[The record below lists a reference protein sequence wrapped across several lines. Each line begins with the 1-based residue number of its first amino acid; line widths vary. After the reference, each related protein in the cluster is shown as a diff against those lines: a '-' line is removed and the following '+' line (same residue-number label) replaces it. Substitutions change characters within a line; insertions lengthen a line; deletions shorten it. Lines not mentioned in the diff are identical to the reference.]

1 MRKHLTRRS
10 IFKATIPARNR
21 PFNPPYRPEGEQGEG
36 EWEELGLENKEA
48 NLKGKVAIVTG
59 ASRGLGKAMAIHLAR
74 AGAAVA
80 AAARTVEAGQS
91 PLPGTIHETVQE
103 IEREGG
109 RSIGVRCDVTQEEDA
124 EHLISHVTEIFGQ
137 VDILINNAGVT
148 TPESFLKLST
158 KKWDL
163 VMNVNLKGSFLC
175 TRAVLPQMVERRSG
189 HIINVSSVLAKRIQF
204 SIPYGASKA
213 AIERFTLGL
222 AKEMKKHNV
231 AVNALC
237 PDFTVTEAVTTFLKD
252 VDTTG
257 WQGSEMWAK
266 YAVLVATHGAGRLT
280 GRILDEAALVEIF
293 GPV

>member
-1 MRKHLTRRS
+1 
-10 IFKATIPARNR
+10 
-21 PFNPPYRPEGEQGEG
+21 
-36 EWEELGLENKEA
+36 LGLEIKEA
-48 NLKGKVAIVTG
+48 NLKEKVAIVTG

-80 AAARTVEAGQS
+80 VAARTVGSGQS
-91 PLPGTIHETVQE
+91 PLPGTIHETVRE

-109 RSIGVRCDVTQEEDA
+109 RSISVPCDVTQEA
-124 EHLISHVTEIFGQ
+124 NVEHLVSYVVKQFGQ

-148 TPESFLKLST
+148 APESFINLST

-163 VMNVNLKGSFLC
+163 VLNVNLRGTFLC
-175 TRAVLPQMVERRSG
+175 TKAVLPHMVKRNRG
-189 HIINVSSVLAKRIQF
+189 HIINLSSVLAKTIKY
-204 SIPYGASKA
+204 SIPYGTSKA

-222 AKEMKKHNV
+222 SREMKKHNV

-237 PDFTVTEAVTTFLKD
+237 PDFTVTEAVTAFLRD

-257 WQGSEMWAK
+257 WQVSDMWGK
-266 YAVLVATHGAGRLT
+266 YAALVAAQEAGRLT
-280 GRILDEAALVEIF
+280 GRILDEAALLEIF